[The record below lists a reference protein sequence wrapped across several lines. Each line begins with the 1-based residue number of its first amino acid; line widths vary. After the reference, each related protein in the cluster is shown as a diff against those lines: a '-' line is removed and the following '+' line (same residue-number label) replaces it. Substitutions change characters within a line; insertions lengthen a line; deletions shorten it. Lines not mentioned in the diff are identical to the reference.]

1 LQVLTSLSTISNG
14 GKVMWPHFVKEVLD
28 GEGNVIESI
37 EPCVLWDIS
46 DNITTP
52 AEEIGVNCSSMPES
66 VRPEYLVSPDRYVE
80 PWIIEKVQEGLLMV
94 VTEGTAEKYAQ
105 LEAISSAGKTGTGEF
120 CDEVA
125 RDKGLCIPGNWP
137 THSWYTAYA
146 PFENPEIAV
155 VAFVYN
161 GGEGAVT
168 AGPIVRQVM
177 EAYFAFKSIDT
188 DRQP

>member
-1 LQVLTSLSTISNG
+1 
-14 GKVMWPHFVKEVLD
+14 M
-28 GEGNVIESI
+28 
-37 EPCVLWDIS
+37 
-46 DNITTP
+46 
-52 AEEIGVNCSSMPES
+52 
-66 VRPEYLVSPDRYVE
+66 
-80 PWIIEKVQEGLLMV
+80 
-94 VTEGTAEKYAQ
+94 AQ

-125 RDKGLCIPGNWP
+125 REKGLCIPGNWP
-137 THSWYTAYA
+137 THSWYGAYA

-188 DRQP
+188 ARQP